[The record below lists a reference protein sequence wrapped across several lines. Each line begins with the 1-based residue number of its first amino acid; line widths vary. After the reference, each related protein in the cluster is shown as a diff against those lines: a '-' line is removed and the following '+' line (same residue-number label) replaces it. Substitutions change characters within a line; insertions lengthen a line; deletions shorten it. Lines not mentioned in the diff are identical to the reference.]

1 MTVAKRTPTWIRAI
15 IVIGLL
21 YLFLAGVGLL
31 EAGVKLNGEGLMSS
45 LVENASNPLVAL
57 FVGILATVLV
67 QSSSATTA
75 TIVAFVAAGTLPVD
89 VAVPMIMG
97 ANIGTTVTNTLVSLG
112 HVRRSDEFRRAFTA
126 ATMHDFFNVMAV
138 AIFLPLEIATGLLET
153 SAGRLAGFFFGDG
166 DSGGAFKSP
175 IKSAVKWFGTQVRDA
190 LELLFSSDAVVGGLM
205 VLIGIFLVLLS
216 LTFITKNMRLLVA
229 SRIERSLNSALEKAG
244 WIGIFVGLV
253 VTMSVQSSSITT
265 SILIPLV
272 ASGILAVRSAYPI
285 TLGANIGTT
294 VTALIAA
301 LGAGS
306 VAGLQIAF
314 VHTLFNVFAIL
325 LIYPWKGT
333 RFLPVS
339 AAEYLAGLAIK
350 NKSIV
355 FAYVGGGFILLPIV
369 GILVLS

>member
-1 MTVAKRTPTWIRAI
+1 MPTPIRV
-15 IVIGLL
+15 IVVVGLL

-31 EAGVKLNGEGLMSS
+31 EAGVKLNGEGAMNS

-57 FVGILATVLV
+57 FVGVLATVIV

-89 VAVPMIMG
+89 VAVPMVMG

-112 HVRRSDEFRRAFTA
+112 HVRQSDEFRRAFSA
-126 ATMHDFFNVMAV
+126 ATMHDFFNLMAV
-138 AIFLPLEIATGLLET
+138 AIFLPLEIATNFLEN
-153 SAGRLAGFFFGDG
+153 SAGRLATFFFGDG
-166 DSGGAFKSP
+166 ASGGSFKSP
-175 IKSAVKWFGTQVRDA
+175 IKSAVKWFGAQVKDF
-190 LELLFSSDAVVGGLM
+190 LELFFSSDAVIGGLM
-205 VLIGIFLVLLS
+205 IFIGIVLVLLS
-216 LTFITKNMRLLVA
+216 LTFITKNMRMLVA
-229 SRIERSLNSALEKAG
+229 SRIEHSLNSSLEKAG
-244 WIGIFVGLV
+244 WIGIIVGLL

-272 ASGILAVRSAYPI
+272 ASGILAIRSAYPI

-325 LIYPWKGT
+325 LIYPWNRT

-339 AAEYLAGLAIK
+339 AAEFLAGMATR

-355 FAYVGGGFILLPIV
+355 FVYVVGMFVVLPIA